1 MEKREYRPKPLHM
14 NTEQTT
20 FLNIF
25 GEGLDPGNR
34 WMVLKDL
41 VPWDELEQ
49 AIDELGDDDR
59 YPAGRPALPARVALG
74 SLIIKEALGL
84 TDRET
89 VAQIQENPYLQAFL
103 GFASFSSAKPFD
115 SSTMVHFRK
124 RLGAD
129 LINALNRLV
138 VDQFHSGSRRS
149 QDQSPKPPKGDG
161 ETGAVGSVPPG
172 ADGGSS
178 AAGDD
183 AANQG
188 TLMLDATC
196 APADITHPNDLNV
209 LNHARE
215 ITERV
220 IDRCHEACPGDGR
233 KPRTYRRKARNA
245 FLRASKRK
253 RKTNAQRR
261 SGKRQQLQYIRRNIG
276 HIDRLVTDGTWNLAV
291 CGRLLMERLATV
303 RLVHAQQWEMYRNR
317 VKSVPDRIYNIAQ
330 PHVRAIRRSKP
341 GKRFEW
347 GAKVSSSCVDGFA
360 FIERMQWDPYNE
372 TVDLGTAA
380 AAYRDCHGHY
390 PVRILADRIYRTRAN
405 RAWCRERGIRLA
417 GIGPGRPFKDP
428 AKRAAI
434 AREAARDE
442 ADRQPMEGVFGR
454 GKRRYTLDRIMTKLA
469 GTSETAIAVV
479 FLVMNLMRILS
490 ALVCL
495 CASWFSRVRAVLR
508 RFLVADT
515 NFYETAVNHDRLM
528 PEWQHGARGLA
539 A

>member
-1 MEKREYRPKPLHM
+1 MSA
-14 NTEQTT
+14 EQTT

-74 SLIIKEALGL
+74 ALIIKEALGL

-89 VAQIQENPYLQAFL
+89 VAQIQENPYLQALL
-103 GFASFSSAKPFD
+103 GFASYSSAKPFD
-115 SSTMVHFRK
+115 ASTMVHFRK

-138 VDQFHSGSRRS
+138 VDQFHSRS
-149 QDQSPKPPKGDG
+149 GRHKNDPAKSTKDDGDQDDG
-161 ETGAVGSVPPG
+161 GTGAGGPASPG
-172 ADGGSS
+172 AGEGTS

-183 AANQG
+183 AANHG

-196 APADITHPNDLNV
+196 APADIAHPDDLNL

-220 IDRCHEACPGDGR
+220 IDRCHEACPDSGR
-233 KPRTYRRKARNA
+233 KPRTYRRKARAA
-245 FLRASKRK
+245 FLRSSKRK

-261 SGKRQQLQYIRRNIG
+261 SGKRQQLQYIRRNLG
-276 HIDRLVTDGTWNLAV
+276 HIDRLVSDGTWDLTA
-291 CGRLLMERLATV
+291 CGRLLIEQLETV
-303 RLVHAQQWEMYRNR
+303 RLVYAQQWEMYRKR
-317 VKSVPDRIYNIAQ
+317 VKSVPDRIYSIAQ

-347 GAKVSSSCVDGFA
+347 GAKVSASYADGFA
-360 FIERMQWDPYNE
+360 FIERMQWDAYNE
-372 TVDLGTAA
+372 TVDLETAT

-390 PVRILADRIYRTRAN
+390 PERILADRIYRTRAN

-490 ALVCL
+490 ALLRL
-495 CASWFSRVRAVLR
+495 CATWISCIRTALR
-508 RFLVADT
+508 RILVADT
-515 NFYETAVNHDRLM
+515 NFYEAVNHDRFIAG
-528 PEWQHGARGLA
+528 WANGARRLA